1 MSPRIQ
7 IIQRIEHNFERL
19 EPCDVKLRV
28 LDIIVVGLDLD
39 LGVESAGRLLR
50 DLRLGS
56 VV

>member
-19 EPCDVKLRV
+19 EPCNVELRV
-28 LDIIVVGLDLD
+28 LDIVVVGLDLD

-50 DLRLGS
+50 DLYLGL
-56 VV
+56 VL